1 MPGQAG
7 LRYDRL
13 GTRNPSATRL
23 WVPVNNTALAIIIM
37 LISSAM
43 YALSFVL
50 QHKGTQQAIGLS
62 GGQAEPGASTA
73 SVATLLRN
81 PTWVVGV
88 ILFGLSFLVHL
99 VALGFGAVAIVQ
111 PLIVTELV
119 FIPPLAAIISHAVI
133 TRKDWAAI
141 LSVCAGLA
149 AFILVAQP
157 SEGDRTPDA
166 TQWLITLAVTI
177 VLVAALMTVGRRQ
190 RDSVRATLFGVAA
203 GLVNALLAILAK
215 GAFAADHPGISD
227 WLTDPLVWLT
237 VVAAL
242 ASVWSAT
249 LAFRAGPITSST
261 PAMISINPIVSTLAA
276 MWLFGEALRIT
287 PMSVVLIVIAIVV
300 VIGGVYVLSNSD
312 AVHGA
317 EAEEPA
323 SAVGS

>member
-1 MPGQAG
+1 
-7 LRYDRL
+7 
-13 GTRNPSATRL
+13 
-23 WVPVNNTALAIIIM
+23 
-37 LISSAM
+37 
-43 YALSFVL
+43 
-50 QHKGTQQAIGLS
+50 
-62 GGQAEPGASTA
+62 
-73 SVATLLRN
+73 
-81 PTWVVGV
+81 VVGV
-88 ILFGLSFLVHL
+88 VLFGLSFLVHL
-99 VALGFGAVAIVQ
+99 VALGFGAVAVVQ

-157 SEGDRTPDA
+157 SEGDRTPDT
-166 TQWLITLAVTI
+166 TQWLITLAATAA
-177 VLVAALMTVGRRQ
+177 LVAALMTVGRGQ

-215 GAFAADHPGISD
+215 GAFAADHPGVTD

-237 VVAAL
+237 VVAAF

-261 PAMISINPIVSTLAA
+261 PAMISVNPIVSTLAA

-287 PMSVVLIVIAIVV
+287 PISVVLIGLAIVV

-317 EAEEPA
+317 EDPTAEDAAP
-323 SAVGS
+323 VG

>member
-1 MPGQAG
+1 MQ
-7 LRYDRL
+7 
-13 GTRNPSATRL
+13 
-23 WVPVNNTALAIIIM
+23 NNVLAIIIM

-50 QHKGTQQAIGLS
+50 QHKGTQQTIGLS
-62 GGQAEPGASTA
+62 SGTDQAEGASA
-73 SVATLLRN
+73 AQLLRN
-81 PTWVVGV
+81 PTWVIGV
-88 ILFGLSFLVHL
+88 VLFGLSFLVHL

-141 LSVCAGLA
+141 LAVCAGLA
-149 AFILVAQP
+149 AFILVASP
-157 SEGDRTPDA
+157 SEGNRTPNA
-166 TQWLITLAVTI
+166 TEWIITLVATAI
-177 VLVAALMTVGRRQ
+177 LVAALMTVGRRQ
-190 RDSVRATLFGVAA
+190 SDSVRATLFGVAA

-215 GAFAADHPGISD
+215 GAFETEHATATD

-237 VVAAL
+237 VVVAF

-261 PAMISINPIVSTLAA
+261 PAMISVNPIVSTLVA

-287 PMSVVLIVIAIVV
+287 PISVVLIVVAIVV
-300 VIGGVYVLSNSD
+300 VVAGVYILSNSD

-317 EAEEPA
+317 EEAEA
-323 SAVGS
+323 TLAATID